1 MAHDTTSFDGMRV
14 SIGDT
19 RLFVDVE
26 GLGLVPDGKT
36 MRRRPTLILLH
47 GGPGFDHSSFKP
59 HWTQFTDIAQ
69 VVYYDHRGQGRSD
82 RSDPST
88 WNLRQWAADLVALC
102 DALEIVEPIVYGVS
116 FGGMVA
122 LQYLVDHPTHASRVI
137 LDSTTAR
144 SDPALMLPVFER
156 LGGPDARTAAEE
168 FWAEPTADHMKRY
181 FELCMPLYSRTT
193 APDAAERI
201 HRQLEVSNYE
211 LFETW
216 GRGEQ
221 RTFDLTDRLDRVE
234 RPVLL
239 LAGEDD
245 PVCPAAGAERIAAG
259 IPHARFE
266 RFDNCG
272 HGVWRDQPDQ
282 AFHLI
287 REFIFD

>member
-1 MAHDTTSFDGMRV
+1 MRV
-14 SIGDT
+14 SIGDC

-26 GLGLVPDGKT
+26 GLGLVPDGGT
-36 MRRRPTLILLH
+36 MRARPTLILLH

-59 HWTQFTDIAQ
+59 HWSEFTDIAQ
-69 VVYYDHRGQGRSD
+69 IVYYDHRGQGRSD
-82 RSDPST
+82 RSHPSR
-88 WNLRQWAADLVALC
+88 WNLEQWAADLVALC
-102 DALEIVEPIVYGVS
+102 DAFEITEPIVYGVS

-156 LGGPDARTAAEE
+156 LGGPAARDAAAA
-168 FWAEPTADHMKRY
+168 FWAQPTPESTKQY

-193 APDAAERI
+193 APDARDRM
-201 HRQLEVSNYE
+201 HRQLEVANYE

-221 RTFDLTDRLDRVE
+221 RSFDLTGRLDSVT

-245 PVCPAAGAERIAAG
+245 PVCPVAGAELIAAG
-259 IPHARFE
+259 IPHAQFE
-266 RFDNCG
+266 RFDDCG
-272 HGVWRDQPDQ
+272 HGVWRDQPDR
-282 AFHLI
+282 AFATI
-287 REFIFD
+287 RRFMLG

>member
-1 MAHDTTSFDGMRV
+1 MRV
-14 SIGDT
+14 SIGNT

-26 GLGLVPDGKT
+26 GLGLVPDGAT
-36 MRRRPTLILLH
+36 MRAKPTLILLH

-59 HWTQFTDIAQ
+59 HWSQFTDIAQ

-82 RSDPST
+82 RSDPET
-88 WNLRQWAADLVALC
+88 WNLEQWAADLVALC
-102 DALEIVEPIVYGVS
+102 DALEIVDPIVCGVS

-156 LGGPDARTAAEE
+156 LGGPAARDAAET
-168 FWAEPTADHMKRY
+168 FWAEPTPQAMKQY

-193 APDAAERI
+193 APDAADRM
-201 HRQLEVSNYE
+201 HRQIEVANYA
-211 LFETW
+211 LFGQW
-216 GRGEQ
+216 SRGEQ
-221 RTFDLTDRLDRVE
+221 RTFDLTARLSQVQ

-245 PVCPAAGAERIAAG
+245 PVCPVDGAEVIAAG

-266 RFDNCG
+266 RFDDCG

-287 REFIFD
+287 RDFILGRA

>member
-1 MAHDTTSFDGMRV
+1 MRV
-14 SIGDT
+14 SIGNT

-26 GLGLVPDGKT
+26 GLGLVPDGAT
-36 MRRRPTLILLH
+36 MRAKPTLILLH

-59 HWTQFTDIAQ
+59 HWSQFTDIAQ

-82 RSDPST
+82 RSDPET
-88 WNLRQWAADLVALC
+88 WNLEHWAADLVALC
-102 DALEIVEPIVYGVS
+102 DALEIVDPIVYGVS

-156 LGGPDARTAAEE
+156 LGGPAARDAAET
-168 FWAEPTADHMKRY
+168 FWAEPTPDAMKQY
-181 FELCMPLYSRTT
+181 FALCMPLYSRTT
-193 APDAAERI
+193 APDAADRMR
-201 HRQLEVSNYE
+201 RQIEVANYD
-211 LFETW
+211 LFDQW
-216 GRGEQ
+216 SRGEQ
-221 RTFDLTDRLDRVE
+221 RTFDLTARLSAVQ

-245 PVCPAAGAERIAAG
+245 PVCPVAGAELIAAG

-266 RFDNCG
+266 RFDDCG
-272 HGVWRDQPDQ
+272 HGVWRDQPAA
-282 AFHLI
+282 AFRLI
-287 REFIFD
+287 RDFILGRG

>member
-1 MAHDTTSFDGMRV
+1 MRV

-26 GLGLVPDGKT
+26 GLGLVPDGRT
-36 MRRRPTLILLH
+36 MRTKPTLILLH

-59 HWTQFTDIAQ
+59 QWSQFTDIAQ

-82 RSDPST
+82 RSVPDT
-88 WNLRQWAADLVALC
+88 WNLKQWAADLVALC

-156 LGGPDARTAAEE
+156 LGGTEARHAAEAFWADPTPDAT
-168 FWAEPTADHMKRY
+168 KRY
-181 FELCMPLYSRTT
+181 FELCMPLYSRTV
-193 APDAAERI
+193 APDAADRLR
-201 HRQLEVSNYE
+201 RQLDVANYE
-211 LFETW
+211 LFEQW
-216 GRGEQ
+216 SRGEQ
-221 RTFDLTDRLDRVE
+221 RTFDLTNRLHEVQ

-245 PVCPAAGAERIAAG
+245 PVCPVTGAERIAAG
-259 IPHARFE
+259 VPRARFE
-266 RFDNCG
+266 RFANCG
-272 HGVWRDQPDQ
+272 HGVWRDQPGQ
-282 AFHLI
+282 AFRII
-287 REFIFD
+287 REFIRA

>member
-1 MAHDTTSFDGMRV
+1 MRV
-14 SIGDT
+14 SIGNT

-26 GLGLVPDGKT
+26 GLGLVPDGAT
-36 MRRRPTLILLH
+36 MRAKPTLILLH

-59 HWTQFTDIAQ
+59 HWSQFTDIAQ

-82 RSDPST
+82 RSDPET
-88 WNLRQWAADLVALC
+88 WNLEQWAADLVALC
-102 DALEIVEPIVYGVS
+102 DALEIVDPIVYGVS

-156 LGGPDARTAAEE
+156 LGGPAARDAAET
-168 FWAEPTADHMKRY
+168 FWAEPTPQAMKQY

-193 APDAAERI
+193 APDAADRM
-201 HRQLEVSNYE
+201 HRQIEVANYA
-211 LFETW
+211 LFGQW
-216 GRGEQ
+216 SRGEQ
-221 RTFDLTDRLDRVE
+221 RTFDLTARLSQVQ

-245 PVCPAAGAERIAAG
+245 PVCPVDGAEVIAAG

-266 RFDNCG
+266 RFDDCG

-287 REFIFD
+287 RDFILGRA

>member
-1 MAHDTTSFDGMRV
+1 MRV

-26 GLGLVPDGKT
+26 GLGLVPDGGT
-36 MRRRPTLILLH
+36 MRARPTLILLH

-59 HWTQFTDIAQ
+59 QWSQFTDIAQ

-82 RSDPST
+82 RSDPET

-102 DALEIVEPIVYGVS
+102 DALGIIDPIVYGVS

-144 SDPALMLPVFER
+144 SDPALMLPMFER
-156 LGGPDARTAAEE
+156 LGGAAARDAASA
-168 FWAEPTADHMKRY
+168 FWAEPTPDAMKLY
-181 FELCMPLYSRTT
+181 FELCMPLYGRTT
-193 APDAAERI
+193 APDARDRM
-201 HRQLEVSNYE
+201 HRQLEVANYE
-211 LFETW
+211 LFEAW

-221 RTFDLTDRLDRVE
+221 RTFDLTNRLHSVE

-245 PVCPAAGAERIAAG
+245 PVCPVAGAEVIAAG
-259 IPHARFE
+259 VPHARFE
-266 RFDNCG
+266 RFDDCG
-272 HGVWRDQPDQ
+272 HGVWRDQPDR
-282 AFHLI
+282 AFALI
-287 REFIFD
+287 RDFMLDRV

>member
-1 MAHDTTSFDGMRV
+1 MRV

-26 GLGLVPDGKT
+26 GLGLVPDGPT
-36 MRRRPTLILLH
+36 MRAKPTLILLH

-82 RSDPST
+82 RSDPER
-88 WNLRQWAADLVALC
+88 WNLEQWAADLVALC

-122 LQYLVDHPTHASRVI
+122 LQYLVDHPTHAGRVI

-156 LGGPDARTAAEE
+156 LGGPDARAAADE
-168 FWAEPTADHMKRY
+168 FWTEPTPDRMKRY
-181 FELCMPLYSRTT
+181 FELCMPLYSRTSS
-193 APDAAERI
+193 PDAADRM

-211 LFETW
+211 LFERW

-221 RTFDLTDRLDRVE
+221 RTFDLTDRLDRVQ

-245 PVCPAAGAERIAAG
+245 PVCPAVGAERIAAG

-266 RFDNCG
+266 RFQNCG

-287 REFIFD
+287 RKFILD

>member
-1 MAHDTTSFDGMRV
+1 MRV

-26 GLGLVPDGKT
+26 GLGLVPDGRT
-36 MRRRPTLILLH
+36 MRTKPTLILLH

-59 HWTQFTDIAQ
+59 QWSQFTDIAQ

-82 RSDPST
+82 RSVPDT
-88 WNLRQWAADLVALC
+88 WNLKQWAADLVALC

-116 FGGMVA
+116 FGGIVA

-156 LGGPDARTAAEE
+156 LGGAPARDAAEAFWADPTPDAT
-168 FWAEPTADHMKRY
+168 KRY
-181 FELCMPLYSRTT
+181 FELCMPLYSRTVP
-193 APDAAERI
+193 PDAADRLR
-201 HRQLEVSNYE
+201 RQLDVANYA
-211 LFETW
+211 LFEEW
-216 GRGEQ
+216 SRSEQ
-221 RTFDLTDRLDRVE
+221 RTFDLTDRLHEVQ

-245 PVCPAAGAERIAAG
+245 PVCPVTGAERIAAG
-259 IPHARFE
+259 VPRARFE
-266 RFDNCG
+266 RFANCG

-282 AFHLI
+282 AFRII
-287 REFIFD
+287 REFIRA